1 MEADAEAALMDE
13 VKVEDCLRKCPPFV
27 HIHQGIGENH
37 GANLVVNF
45 AIPLDPADARV
56 SRIIGVNYADNLV
69 LNFATPSVESPE
81 EVRRVERDAGELRHK
96 KISKIETSN
105 KKKIIR

>member
-45 AIPLDPADARV
+45 AIPLDPVDTRV
-56 SRIIGVNYADNLV
+56 SRIIGVNYADNLI
-69 LNFATPSVESPE
+69 LNFATPIVESPE
-81 EVRRVERDAGELRHK
+81 EMRG
-96 KISKIETSN
+96 N
-105 KKKIIR
+105 